1 LEQANIA
8 KSDPAFLTNSGN
20 GCRKTE
26 GQAMRSYPT
35 IGDILEARERIKPH
49 IRHTPLLRAEKMEG
63 AVCCQLYLKPEMLQI
78 TGAFKIRGALNKM
91 LSLPRDAIANG
102 VIASSS
108 GNHAQ
113 GLSYAARMLGVKVVL
128 VLPVTTPKIKIA
140 NTQALGAEVI
150 LFDGDT
156 AARWKR
162 VYEIAAENNYAT
174 VHGFEDPLVMAGQG
188 TIGCEIL
195 EDLEDV
201 DAVIVPLGGGGLISG
216 IATAIKE
223 TKPSVRVIG
232 AEPALTPKYYQS
244 RINGERTPLPLKN
257 TIADGLR
264 ISVPG
269 QNPYPIIEKYV
280 DEIVLVEDEYI
291 IAGMRALAKDAK
303 LIAEPAASIGIGA
316 LLAGSI
322 KVRSGEKVSVV
333 LSGGNWDPCDLA
345 EIYAGAK

>member
-1 LEQANIA
+1 M
-8 KSDPAFLTNSGN
+8 T
-20 GCRKTE
+20 
-26 GQAMRSYPT
+26 MRNYPT
-35 IGDILEARERIKPH
+35 IQDIREAQERLKPH
-49 IRHTPLLRAEKMEG
+49 VRHTPLLRADKIEKAAG
-63 AVCCQLYLKPEMLQI
+63 CQLYLKPETLQI
-78 TGAFKIRGALNKM
+78 TGAFKIRGALNKA
-91 LSLPRDAIANG
+91 LSLSREEIANG
-102 VIASSS
+102 IIATSS

-113 GLSYAARMLGVKVVL
+113 GLAYAARMLDVKAIL
-128 VLPVTTPKIKIA
+128 VLPVTTPKIKIE
-140 NTQALGAEVI
+140 NTKALGAEVI

-162 VYEIAAENNYAT
+162 VYEIAAENKYAA
-174 VHGFEDPLVMAGQG
+174 VHAFEDPIVMAGQG

-195 EDLEDV
+195 QDLDDV
-201 DAVIVPLGGGGLISG
+201 DTVIVPIGGGGLISG

-232 AEPALTPKYYQS
+232 AEPALTPKYFHS
-244 RINGERTPLPLKN
+244 RINKERTSLPLKN

-280 DEIVLVEDEYI
+280 DEIVLVEDEHI

-303 LIAEPAASIGIGA
+303 LIAEPAASIGVGA

-322 KVRSGEKVSVV
+322 DVNPDEKVCAV
-333 LSGGNWDPCDLA
+333 LSGGNWDLRDLA
-345 EIYAGAK
+345 EIYNVAG

>member
-1 LEQANIA
+1 
-8 KSDPAFLTNSGN
+8 
-20 GCRKTE
+20 
-26 GQAMRSYPT
+26 MRNYPT
-35 IGDILEARERIKPH
+35 IQDIHEARERLKPH
-49 IRHTPLLRAEKMEG
+49 IRHTPILRAEKIEK
-63 AVCCQLYLKPEMLQI
+63 AVGCQLYLKPETLQI
-78 TGAFKIRGALNKM
+78 TGAFKIRGALNKA
-91 LSLPRDAIANG
+91 LSLPREAIANG
-102 VIASSS
+102 LIATSS

-113 GLSYAARMLGVKVVL
+113 GIAYAARMLGVKAIIVV
-128 VLPVTTPKIKIA
+128 PVTTPKIKIE
-140 NTQALGAEVI
+140 NTKALGAEVI

-156 AARWKR
+156 AARWKK
-162 VYEIAAENNYAT
+162 VCEIAEENKYAA

-201 DAVIVPLGGGGLISG
+201 DTVIVPLGGGGLISG

-232 AEPALTPKYYQS
+232 AEPALTPKYYHS
-244 RINGERTPLPLKN
+244 RINKERTSLPLKN

-280 DEIVLVEDEYI
+280 DEIVLVEDEHI

-316 LLAGSI
+316 LLAGAI
-322 KVRSGEKVSVV
+322 KVKPDEKVCVV
-333 LSGGNWDPCDLA
+333 LTGGNWDLCDLA
-345 EIYAGAK
+345 EIYKLVE

>member
-1 LEQANIA
+1 
-8 KSDPAFLTNSGN
+8 
-20 GCRKTE
+20 
-26 GQAMRSYPT
+26 MRNYPT
-35 IGDILEARERIKPH
+35 LQDIREARERLKPH
-49 IRHTPLLRAEKMEG
+49 IRHTPLLRAEKIEP
-63 AVCCQLYLKPEMLQI
+63 AVGCQLYLKPETLQI
-78 TGAFKIRGALNKM
+78 TGAFKIRGALNKA
-91 LSLPRDAIANG
+91 LSLPREAIANG
-102 VIASSS
+102 LIATSS

-113 GLSYAARMLGVKVVL
+113 GIAYAARMLGVKAIIVV
-128 VLPVTTPKIKIA
+128 PVTTPRIKIE

-162 VYEIAAENNYAT
+162 VCEIAEENQYTAI
-174 VHGFEDPLVMAGQG
+174 HGFEDPLVMAGQG

-201 DAVIVPLGGGGLISG
+201 DTVIVPLGGGGLLSG

-244 RINGERTPLPLKN
+244 RINKQRTSLPLKN
-257 TIADGLR
+257 TIADGVR

-269 QNPYPIIEKYV
+269 QNPFPIIEKYV
-280 DEIVLVEDEYI
+280 DEIVLVEDEHI
-291 IAGMRALAKDAK
+291 IAGMRVLAKDAK

-316 LLAGSI
+316 LLAGAV
-322 KVRSGEKVSVV
+322 KVRPDEKVCAV
-333 LSGGNWDPCDLA
+333 LSGGNWNLSDLA
-345 EIYAGAK
+345 EIYKDAE

>member
-1 LEQANIA
+1 MN
-8 KSDPAFLTNSGN
+8 
-20 GCRKTE
+20 
-26 GQAMRSYPT
+26 AMRDYPT
-35 IGDILEARERIKPH
+35 IQDIREAQERLRPH
-49 IRHTPLLRAEKMEG
+49 IRHTPLLRAEAIEK
-63 AVCCQLYLKPEMLQI
+63 AVGCQLYLKPETLQI
-78 TGAFKIRGALNKM
+78 TGAFKLRGALNKA
-91 LSLPRDAIANG
+91 LSLSSEEIANG
-102 VIASSS
+102 IIATSS

-113 GLSYAARMLGVKVVL
+113 GLAYAARMLGVKAILVV
-128 VLPVTTPKIKIA
+128 PVTTPKIKIE
-140 NTQALGAEVI
+140 NTRALGAEVI

-162 VYEIAAENNYAT
+162 VYEIAEENGYAT
-174 VHGFEDPLVMAGQG
+174 VHAFEDPMVMAGQG

-201 DAVIVPLGGGGLISG
+201 DTVIVPVGGGGLISG

-223 TKPSVRVIG
+223 TRPSVRVIG
-232 AEPALTPKYYQS
+232 AEPALTPKYFQS
-244 RINGERTPLPLKN
+244 RRNGERTSLPLKN

-280 DEIVLVEDEYI
+280 DEIVLVEDEHI
-291 IAGMRALAKDAK
+291 IAGMRALAKEAK

-322 KVRSGEKVSVV
+322 DVKPDAKVCAV
-333 LSGGNWDPCDLA
+333 LSGGNWDLGDLA
-345 EIYAGAK
+345 EIYRDEET

>member
-1 LEQANIA
+1 
-8 KSDPAFLTNSGN
+8 
-20 GCRKTE
+20 
-26 GQAMRSYPT
+26 MRSYPT
-35 IGDILEARERIKPH
+35 IQDIHEARERLKPH
-49 IRHTPLLRAEKMEG
+49 IRHTPLLRAEKIEK
-63 AVCCQLYLKPEMLQI
+63 AVGCQLYLKPETLQI
-78 TGAFKIRGALNKM
+78 TGAFKIRGALNKS
-91 LSLPRDAIANG
+91 LSLPREAIANG
-102 VIASSS
+102 LIATSS

-113 GLSYAARMLGVKVVL
+113 GIAYAARMLGVKAIIVV
-128 VLPVTTPKIKIA
+128 PVTTPKIKIE
-140 NTQALGAEVI
+140 NTKALGAEVI

-156 AARWKR
+156 AARWKK
-162 VYEIAAENNYAT
+162 VCEIAEENKYTA

-201 DAVIVPLGGGGLISG
+201 DTVIVPLGGGGLLSG

-244 RINGERTPLPLKN
+244 RINKERTSLPLKN
-257 TIADGLR
+257 TIADGVR

-280 DEIVLVEDEYI
+280 DEIVLVEDEHI

-316 LLAGSI
+316 LLAGAV
-322 KVRSGEKVSVV
+322 KVRPDEKVCAV
-333 LSGGNWDPCDLA
+333 LSGGNWDLCDLA
-345 EIYAGAK
+345 EIYKVIE

>member
-1 LEQANIA
+1 
-8 KSDPAFLTNSGN
+8 
-20 GCRKTE
+20 
-26 GQAMRSYPT
+26 MRQYPT
-35 IGDILEARERIKPH
+35 IQDIHEARERLKPH
-49 IRHTPLLRAEKMEG
+49 IRHTPLLRAEKIEKSVG
-63 AVCCQLYLKPEMLQI
+63 CQVYLKPEVLQI
-78 TGAFKIRGALNKM
+78 TGAFKIRGALNKT
-91 LSLPRDAIANG
+91 LSLPREQIANG
-102 VIASSS
+102 IIATSS

-113 GLSYAARMLGVKVVL
+113 GLAYAANMLGVKALL
-128 VLPVTTPKIKIA
+128 VLPVTTPQIKIE
-140 NTQALGAEVI
+140 NTKALGADVI

-162 VYEIAAENNYAT
+162 VYDIAAENNYAV
-174 VHGFEDPLVMAGQG
+174 VHAFEDPLVMAGQG

-201 DAVIVPLGGGGLISG
+201 DTVIIPMGGGGLISG

-232 AEPALTPKYYQS
+232 AEPALTPKYFHS
-244 RINGERTPLPLKN
+244 RKNGERTSLPLKN

-280 DEIVLVEDEYI
+280 DEIVLVEDEHI
-291 IAGMRALAKDAK
+291 VAGMRSLARDAK

-316 LLAGSI
+316 LLAGAI
-322 KVRSGEKVSVV
+322 DIRPDEKVCVV
-333 LSGGNWDPCDLA
+333 LTGGNWDLSDLA
-345 EIYAGAK
+345 EIYALAG

>member
-1 LEQANIA
+1 ML
-8 KSDPAFLTNSGN
+8 D
-20 GCRKTE
+20 
-26 GQAMRSYPT
+26 YPT
-35 IGDILEARERIKPH
+35 IQDIREARQRLAPH
-49 IRHTPLLRAEKMEG
+49 IRHTPLLRAEKIEPFVG
-63 AVCCQLYLKPEMLQI
+63 CALYLKPETLQI
-78 TGAFKIRGALNKM
+78 TGAFKIRGALNKT
-91 LSLPRDAIANG
+91 LSLPRKAIANG

-128 VLPVTTPKIKIA
+128 VLPTTTPKIKIA
-140 NTQALGAEVI
+140 NTEALGAEVI

-162 VYEIAAENNYAT
+162 VYEIAAEYNYAT
-174 VHGFEDPLVMAGQG
+174 IHGFEDPLVMAGQG

-195 EDLEDV
+195 EDLQDV
-201 DAVIVPLGGGGLISG
+201 DTVIVPLGGGGLISG

-232 AEPALTPKYYQS
+232 AEPALTPKYYHS
-244 RINGERTPLPLKN
+244 RLNRQRTSLPLKN

-280 DEIVLVEDEYI
+280 DEIILVDDEHI
-291 IAGMRALAKDAK
+291 IAGMRTLAKDAK
-303 LIAEPAASIGIGA
+303 LIAEPAASIGVGA

-322 KVRSGEKVSVV
+322 KVRSDEKVCAV
-333 LSGGNWDPCDLA
+333 LTGGNWDLPDLA
-345 EIYAGAK
+345 DIYKIGSE